1 MHDVT
6 TPNDKQPYAV
16 PADRETAACPYCER
30 PFATERQRNLHLGEV
45 HAASIGDEER
55 GAYEDAVDAE
65 NDDLWLY
72 HFKAVV
78 VLLAVYMLTGLAYL
92 IVLSA

>member
-6 TPNDKQPYAV
+6 TPDDRQPYAV
-16 PADRETAACPYCER
+16 PPHNESVACHYCER
-30 PFATERQRNLHLGEV
+30 PFPTERQRNLHLGEV
-45 HAASIGDEER
+45 HAAAIDDEER
-55 GAYEDAVDAE
+55 AAYEDAVDAE
-65 NDDLWLY
+65 HDELWLY